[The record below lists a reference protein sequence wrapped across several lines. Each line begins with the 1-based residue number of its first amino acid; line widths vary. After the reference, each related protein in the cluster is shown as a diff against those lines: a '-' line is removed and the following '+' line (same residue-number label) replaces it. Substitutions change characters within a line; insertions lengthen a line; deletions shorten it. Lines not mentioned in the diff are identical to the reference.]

1 MVFGPSGGRVLPFPP
16 YCPYMPFS
24 LLPRAVYR
32 YKQKLLQ
39 SFLLPPNESLSNQVM
54 QLPPPPPPS
63 SRDLGKLKK
72 EKCRMPSCL
81 LFPHRTSKAFQKRL
95 EEPYHQSGVQ
105 CFPSSQADTE
115 NNGNNRE
122 TFNALRQQ
130 QKISRTLSSHSP
142 PSEVSVKYQAK

>member
-1 MVFGPSGGRVLPFPP
+1 MGGEVFGPSGGRVLPFPP
-16 YCPYMPFS
+16 YCPYMLFS

-54 QLPPPPPPS
+54 QLPLPPPPS

-95 EEPYHQSGVQ
+95 EEPYIKVESNVFHRPRPTQKTMETIGKHLMHYG
-105 CFPSSQADTE
+105 SSRRS
-115 NNGNNRE
+115 RE
-122 TFNALRQQ
+122 L
-130 QKISRTLSSHSP
+130 
-142 PSEVSVKYQAK
+142 